1 MTWWCGMS
9 AAQMLPVAINHAVDV
24 SITLS
29 GPLSTGRRCRAGA
42 AGQPT
47 GAGTIFDGMLAPRVF
62 AGRCMMTWMDEG
74 MQLFGLD
81 QSADHCKHV
90 RYWAYIYR
98 GISQAKRIQEG
109 TGRGRAHARCTG
121 MWTQVA
127 AASQVSCLG
136 QLHQRIIR
144 LRSQTPPKHTQQI
157 SFEDPEIRKNLKDN
171 PLTLETLIRKEL
183 EDRLPPLMTTQRQL
197 RAWE

>member
-24 SITLS
+24 SIKLS
-29 GPLSTGRRCRAGA
+29 GPLSPDRRCRAGA

-47 GAGTIFDGMLAPRVF
+47 GAGTIFGGMLAPRVF

-74 MQLFGLD
+74 MQFFGLD
-81 QSADHCKHV
+81 QSADRCNHV
-90 RYWAYIYR
+90 GYWACAAEASQIAELDEAQATSQSRKPR
-98 GISQAKRIQEG
+98 GSNKA
-109 TGRGRAHARCTG
+109 RGG
-121 MWTQVA
+121 G

-144 LRSQTPPKHTQQI
+144 LRSQTPSKHTQQI
-157 SFEDPEIRKNLKDN
+157 SFEP
-171 PLTLETLIRKEL
+171 
-183 EDRLPPLMTTQRQL
+183 
-197 RAWE
+197 

>member
-29 GPLSTGRRCRAGA
+29 GPLSPGRRCRAGA

-47 GAGTIFDGMLAPRVF
+47 GAGTIFGGMLAPRVF

-81 QSADHCKHV
+81 QSADHCNHV
-90 RYWAYIYR
+90 GYWACVYR
-98 GISQAKRIQEG
+98 RISDCGAGRSTGHLAVSQAKRIQEG
-109 TGRGRAHARCTG
+109 TGRGHAHARCTG
-121 MWTQVA
+121 VWTHKWQQRRKSA
-127 AASQVSCLG
+127 AWDSCISVSYVFGPKLL
-136 QLHQRIIR
+136 QSTPSRSLSKILKFERTLRI
-144 LRSQTPPKHTQQI
+144 TP
-157 SFEDPEIRKNLKDN
+157 
-171 PLTLETLIRKEL
+171 
-183 EDRLPPLMTTQRQL
+183 
-197 RAWE
+197 

>member
-47 GAGTIFDGMLAPRVF
+47 GAGTIFGGMLAPRVF

-81 QSADHCKHV
+81 QSADHCNHV

-109 TGRGRAHARCTG
+109 TGRGHAHARCTG
-121 MWTQVA
+121 MWTHKWQQRRKSA
-127 AASQVSCLG
+127 AWDSCISVSYVFGPKLL
-136 QLHQRIIR
+136 QSTPSRSLSKILKFERTLRI
-144 LRSQTPPKHTQQI
+144 TP
-157 SFEDPEIRKNLKDN
+157 
-171 PLTLETLIRKEL
+171 
-183 EDRLPPLMTTQRQL
+183 
-197 RAWE
+197 